1 MQDPHP
7 PEVSPTSP
15 ILQKFQR
22 MLPSL
27 SLPPEQA
34 QILYAVLS
42 GRDVLA
48 MPPLGEL
55 RTLYYQ
61 VLATLLP
68 EVLLIFSPFIE
79 RMKNELVALEMQGI
93 SATML
98 HSGLS
103 DYALAAQKER
113 IRRKHFQIIFLSP
126 GILERPGIRSFFI
139 TSTEISLIVVDEAH
153 CFSMHAPGFR
163 PTYFQI
169 PKFLE
174 ELARSSTASSVLHTP
189 SPASAERAP
198 ASVHPRTH
206 AITSSAL
213 KSPVRPPVLALT
225 LPTTRQVEQDIGRAL
240 WLPHPS
246 QSVPSLSQDTKSP
259 EALLSS
265 SQDTTPQ
272 PALLS
277 SSQDTTPQQ
286 ALLSSSQDTTPQQAL
301 LSSSQD
307 TTPQQASC
315 ASSLSLF
322 SSPMMP
328 PLLIRPV
335 LERSNLFLAVHRPQK
350 KVSFLL
356 DFLRRHPHEAGI
368 VYCSEHRLTEHL
380 AQLLNRSGFPAL
392 AYHKGLPQAKRIAKL
407 RAFHTGGQI
416 LVATPDPS
424 FELNLRDI
432 RFVVHYT
439 LPESLDQY
447 YQEIDRAGRD
457 GLPAKCILLVHAQ
470 DLQLLKARFSQATL
484 RFEKT
489 PAAVCEVQHQLESML
504 HYAFTHQCLR
514 TFLLD
519 YFRRAPALSFDA
531 SSSSS
536 NASTLAPASA
546 FPSAAQSSPAA
557 SLPQTVNAS
566 TLAPASAFL
575 STAQSSPAASLP
587 SPSSEAHV
595 HVSSSPSSAMPLSYE
610 LLTLPARNRVLTSEE
625 LPADESLQSIRQYG
639 RHPKNRV
646 EKVSM
651 QLKRAEKQH
660 VFIRYAD
667 REFMMNR
674 ACKYDHLRKDPWD
687 LATPGLR
694 IQRFRPISIPRD
706 ACCINCNPEFLM
718 EKERYGVNA
727 ILDRKER
734 VKAQI
739 ALDQTDTSMLRKDQ
753 LWSAGEE
760 LYHFEAAVRE
770 RRAGRI
776 MAERAIEYT
785 KVLRSSSK
793 PHRTPAPDFMTA
805 DALAVTQK
813 KHAESASP
821 SRYQDGPAMTM
832 EDSLIASP
840 CVSSSEET
848 QNIENAVAAPITSP
862 SISSISQRVQM
873 AKLLEEARKEVSAEV
888 RTQLLGNLKALRQKL
903 AAEQDVPACT
913 IFSNR
918 TLVEL
923 CRRLPLTREECAE
936 VYGVGAWKL
945 AHYSDSFLAEIRSA
959 LDPHYVAD
967 VYEHVSAEITQVPVH
982 AVRRAC
988 SEDAV
993 RGPEHTVTY
1002 PLSAAVIKQTS
1013 ECSSELQHSQYPRFT
1028 PEAEM
1033 LDFLE
1038 ERYLQ
1043 PRTKKR
1049 IVKKQEFYLT
1059 AEEAAAFTCPDG
1071 LRAPELAQRLNAL
1084 VEKSEQI
1091 SHGSNGVQ
1099 AATTTQSLLNWDAA
1113 SINAP
1118 ISSSMVIPQRTLR
1131 AAQET
1136 NRAVRGARRKLSGA
1150 ALERCLTE
1158 LGYLECCEYTLAGR
1172 PRTLYLPGARG
1183 VAVGIGRRTRRSAHG
1198 LEYPV
1203 AVYSSAAAQWI
1214 AQLFVRAE
1222 DGIKNED
1229 DQEMKSTLQA
1239 IEK

>member
-1 MQDPHP
+1 
-7 PEVSPTSP
+7 
-15 ILQKFQR
+15 
-22 MLPSL
+22 
-27 SLPPEQA
+27 
-34 QILYAVLS
+34 
-42 GRDVLA
+42 
-48 MPPLGEL
+48 
-55 RTLYYQ
+55 
-61 VLATLLP
+61 
-68 EVLLIFSPFIE
+68 
-79 RMKNELVALEMQGI
+79 
-93 SATML
+93 
-98 HSGLS
+98 
-103 DYALAAQKER
+103 
-113 IRRKHFQIIFLSP
+113 
-126 GILERPGIRSFFI
+126 
-139 TSTEISLIVVDEAH
+139 
-153 CFSMHAPGFR
+153 
-163 PTYFQI
+163 
-169 PKFLE
+169 
-174 ELARSSTASSVLHTP
+174 
-189 SPASAERAP
+189 
-198 ASVHPRTH
+198 
-206 AITSSAL
+206 
-213 KSPVRPPVLALT
+213 
-225 LPTTRQVEQDIGRAL
+225 
-240 WLPHPS
+240 
-246 QSVPSLSQDTKSP
+246 
-259 EALLSS
+259 
-265 SQDTTPQ
+265 
-272 PALLS
+272 
-277 SSQDTTPQQ
+277 
-286 ALLSSSQDTTPQQAL
+286 
-301 LSSSQD
+301 
-307 TTPQQASC
+307 
-315 ASSLSLF
+315 
-322 SSPMMP
+322 
-328 PLLIRPV
+328 
-335 LERSNLFLAVHRPQK
+335 
-350 KVSFLL
+350 
-356 DFLRRHPHEAGI
+356 
-368 VYCSEHRLTEHL
+368 
-380 AQLLNRSGFPAL
+380 
-392 AYHKGLPQAKRIAKL
+392 
-407 RAFHTGGQI
+407 
-416 LVATPDPS
+416 
-424 FELNLRDI
+424 
-432 RFVVHYT
+432 
-439 LPESLDQY
+439 
-447 YQEIDRAGRD
+447 
-457 GLPAKCILLVHAQ
+457 
-470 DLQLLKARFSQATL
+470 
-484 RFEKT
+484 
-489 PAAVCEVQHQLESML
+489 
-504 HYAFTHQCLR
+504 
-514 TFLLD
+514 
-519 YFRRAPALSFDA
+519 
-531 SSSSS
+531 
-536 NASTLAPASA
+536 
-546 FPSAAQSSPAA
+546 
-557 SLPQTVNAS
+557 
-566 TLAPASAFL
+566 
-575 STAQSSPAASLP
+575 
-587 SPSSEAHV
+587 
-595 HVSSSPSSAMPLSYE
+595 
-610 LLTLPARNRVLTSEE
+610 
-625 LPADESLQSIRQYG
+625 
-639 RHPKNRV
+639 
-646 EKVSM
+646 
-651 QLKRAEKQH
+651 
-660 VFIRYAD
+660 
-667 REFMMNR
+667 
-674 ACKYDHLRKDPWD
+674 
-687 LATPGLR
+687 
-694 IQRFRPISIPRD
+694 
-706 ACCINCNPEFLM
+706 M

-727 ILDRKER
+727 ILERKER

-821 SRYQDGPAMTM
+821 SRYQDGPAMAM

-840 CVSSSEET
+840 FVPSSEET

-862 SISSISQRVQM
+862 SISSISQRVHM

-945 AHYSDSFLAEIRSA
+945 AHYSDAFLAEIRSA

-967 VYEHVSAEITQVPVH
+967 VYERVSAEITQVPVH

-1091 SHGSNGVQ
+1091 SRGSNGVQ

-1118 ISSSMVIPQRTLR
+1118 ISSSMVIPQRALR

-1203 AVYSSAAAQWI
+1203 AVYSSAAVQWI